1 MNDELIDNLL
11 SIPKNDT
18 KKNTPSSSCQLM
30 AKNQVHQ
37 IDILYLPH
45 DNGYKYAL
53 VVVDVYSGLTEAE
66 KLKTRTSTEVIR
78 ALTKIYSRDVLDIPL
93 KLEADQGSEF
103 KGNFNEYVKNNKIVL
118 KRGKTNRHRQQSVVE
133 RRNRIIAEKIFRR
146 QTAQE
151 LLTGEAS
158 TQWTEDLPIYIKVI
172 NKNLKKTKCNP
183 LDTKWEPRCEGDAC
197 NLLNEGTKVRA
208 KLEYPINPATGK
220 RLMENGGR
228 FRATDIRWDPEIR
241 TIEKIVLNPNQPP
254 MYILNDNVKDAEI
267 GYTKN
272 QLQVI
277 PDKEKNPTKSV
288 LRGKYKNPKNQKF
301 VIEPSG
307 EGIGNLQFV
316 PDNVKQFLEKYA
328 NSKIHGL
335 YVGKIPIRKIWSDM
349 LKILS
354 KGKLEQIMKELKYD
368 HLYHTFILYHLKDD
382 NSTWMI
388 ERNGRLSVKAYN
400 PMVKHE
406 EFGGQ
411 AKFLPVITTDKT
423 VGEMFENHERLI
435 GSWEKLIWYDIV
447 SNNCQK
453 FVNNHLRA
461 NGLLTTETEKF
472 VNQKLKTIMKDY
484 SITRQFLKHVISL
497 GIIIENYL
505 NF

>member
-1 MNDELIDNLL
+1 MNELVDNLL
-11 SIPKNDT
+11 KPVKNDT
-18 KKNTPSSSCQLM
+18 KKNTPTSSCQLT

-53 VVVDVYSGLTEAE
+53 VVVDLYSGLTEAE
-66 KLKTRTSTEVIR
+66 KLKTRTAQEVIK
-78 ALTKIYSRDVLDIPL
+78 ALTKIYSRDVLDVPL

-103 KGNFNEYVKNNKIVL
+103 KGNFNGFVKNNKIVL

-133 RRNRIIAEKIFRR
+133 RRNRMIAEKIFRR

-158 TQWTEDLPIYIKVI
+158 TQWTEDLHIYIKLI

-241 TIEKIVLNPNQPP
+241 TIEKIILNPNQPP
-254 MYILNDNVKDAEI
+254 MYILNDNGKDAEI

-277 PDKEKNPTKSV
+277 SDNEKNPSKSV

-316 PDNVKQFLEKYA
+316 PDNVKQWLEKYG
-328 NSKIHGL
+328 NSKINGL

-406 EFGGQ
+406 EFKGE
-411 AKFLPVITTDKT
+411 ARFLPIITTNKT
-423 VGEMFENHERLI
+423 VSEMFENHEKLI
-435 GSWEKLIWYDIV
+435 GGWDKLIWYDPV
-447 SNNCQK
+447 LNNCQK
-453 FVNNHLRA
+453 FINNHLRA
-461 NGLLTTETEKF
+461 NGLLTNEIEKF
-472 VNQKLKTIMKDY
+472 VNQKLKTVMKDY
-484 SITRQFLKHVISL
+484 TITRQFLKHVISL
-497 GIIIENYL
+497 GIIIENYF

>member
-1 MNDELIDNLL
+1 MNKLVDNLL
-11 SIPKNDT
+11 KPVKNDT
-18 KKNTPSSSCQLM
+18 KPNTPTTSCQLTG
-30 AKNQVHQ
+30 KNQVHQ

-53 VVVDVYSGLTEAE
+53 VVVDLYSGLTEAE
-66 KLKTRTSTEVIR
+66 KLKSRTSTEVIK
-78 ALTKIYSRDVLDIPL
+78 ALTKIYSRDFLDIPM

-103 KGNFNEYVKNNKIVL
+103 KLDFNGYVKNNKIVL

-133 RRNRIIAEKIFRR
+133 RRNRMIAEKIFRR
-146 QTAQE
+146 QTEQE
-151 LLTGEAS
+151 LLTGEPS
-158 TQWTEDLPIYIKVI
+158 TQWTEDLPIYIKII

-197 NLLNEGTKVRA
+197 NLLNEDTKVRA
-208 KLEYPINPATGK
+208 KLEYPIDPATGK

-228 FRATDIRWDPEIR
+228 FRATDIRWNPEIR

-254 MYILNDNVKDAEI
+254 MYILNDNGHDAEI

-272 QLQVI
+272 QLQVVPI
-277 PDKEKNPTKSV
+277 NEKNPPKSV

-316 PDNVKQFLEKYA
+316 PDSVKQWLEKYS

-349 LKILS
+349 LKIVS
-354 KGKLEQIMKELKYD
+354 KGKLEEIMKELKYD

-382 NSTWMI
+382 NSMYLV
-388 ERNGRLSVKAYN
+388 ERNSRLSITPYN
-400 PMVKHE
+400 PMVKHD

-411 AKFLPVITTDKT
+411 ARFLPIITTDKT
-423 VGEMFENHERLI
+423 VSEMFENHEKLI
-435 GSWEKLIWYDIV
+435 GGWEKLIWYNPV
-447 SNNCQK
+447 TNNCQK
-453 FVNNHLRA
+453 FVINQLKS
-461 NGLLTTETEKF
+461 NGLLTNEIEKF
-472 VNQKLKTIMKDY
+472 VNQKLKTVMKDY
-484 SITRQFLKHVISL
+484 TITRQFLQHVISL
-497 GIIIENYL
+497 GIVIENYL